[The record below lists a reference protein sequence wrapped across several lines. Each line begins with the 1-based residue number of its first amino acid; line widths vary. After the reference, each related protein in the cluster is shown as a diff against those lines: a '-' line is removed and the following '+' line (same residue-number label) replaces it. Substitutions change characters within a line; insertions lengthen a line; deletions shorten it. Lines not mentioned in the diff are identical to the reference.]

1 MNYAFQSYSNTMIA
15 DWQTDKIYFSEWL
28 RKVQAFTPVCR
39 FIEKEL
45 AARQVPFE
53 YLQGTNDIWA
63 RDYMPVQVSA
73 DKFIEFRYDPDYLQG
88 IAKYRRNYKTYPDIV
103 CQKHTINTLKSG
115 LIVDGGNVVK
125 SGKTIIMTDKVFTEN
140 RYNFSK
146 IAVMRELENLFE
158 TDKIVIVPWLEK
170 DSDECGHTDGY
181 VRFVDDDTVLVN
193 HIYRNIASLLKP
205 LQAAGFGI
213 EKLHFDV
220 KKEHRH
226 NWAYL
231 NFLQTRDLIL
241 VTQLGSDEDEQAFRQ
256 LSEYYSRYAATNSIV
271 FVPGTIPILNEGGAL
286 NCISWTLKETLK
298 PTK

>member
-1 MNYAFQSYSNTMIA
+1 LNYAFQSYPKPMIA

-28 RKVQAFTPVCR
+28 RKVQAFTPVSR

-45 AARQVPFE
+45 RARQVPFE
-53 YLQGTNDIWA
+53 FLQDTNDVWA

-88 IAKYRRNYKTYPDIV
+88 TAKYRRNYKTYPDIV
-103 CQKHTINTLKSG
+103 CQKYSISTLKSD

-125 SGKTIIMTDKVFTEN
+125 SGKSVIMTDKVFAEN

-146 IAVMRELENLFE
+146 NAVMNELEDLFE

-170 DSDECGHTDGY
+170 DTDECGHTDGY
-181 VRFVDDDTVLVN
+181 IRFIDDDTVLVN
-193 HIYRNIASLLKP
+193 HIYRNNARLLKP
-205 LQAAGFGI
+205 LQDAGFKI

-220 KKEHRH
+220 AKEHRH

-231 NFLQTRDLIL
+231 NFLQTRDLIM
-241 VTQLGSDEDEQAFRQ
+241 VPELGADEDEQALRQ
-256 LSEYYSRYAATNSIV
+256 LSDYYNQYAATNSIV
-271 FVPGTIPILNEGGAL
+271 FVTGMLPILDEGGAL
-286 NCISWTLKETLK
+286 NCISWTIQNNKTN
-298 PTK
+298 